1 MPTFQDV
8 LDKYELFFQSKF
20 DFTKELEPK
29 VFMGDQGQ
37 ALFKRV
43 KQLLTWD
50 QGQFDKKLVFHL
62 LIKFYILFFKL
73 LFIFEKYT
81 LF

>member
-8 LDKYELFFQSKF
+8 LDKYELFFQSKL

-43 KQLLTWD
+43 KQLLT
-50 QGQFDKKLVFHL
+50 
-62 LIKFYILFFKL
+62 
-73 LFIFEKYT
+73 
-81 LF
+81 

>member
-8 LDKYELFFQSKF
+8 LDKYELFFQSKL

-50 QGQFDKKLVFHL
+50 QGQFDKNLVFHL
-62 LIKFYILFFKL
+62 LTPDTILYSL
-73 LFIFEKYT
+73 VGEK
-81 LF
+81 